1 MMTSSPTITYI
12 ELQKSRKAVNITLK
26 NIKVLFSIVPDK
38 EKTRSEFI
46 YIFFGSV
53 QQWVDG
59 HITFQSMTVHL
70 WY

>member
-1 MMTSSPTITYI
+1 MA
-12 ELQKSRKAVNITLK
+12 LN
-26 NIKVLFSIVPDK
+26 NIKVLLLNAPDK
-38 EKTRSEFI
+38 EETRSEFI

-59 HITFQSMTVHL
+59 YITFQSMTVQL